1 MLPDGKPGNREDKLA
16 LASQLD
22 LVNNFN
28 LEQLVD
34 KSTREENILNL
45 VFTEDSETFSGLM
58 KKTK

>member
-1 MLPDGKPGNREDKLA
+1 MLPDVKAGNREDKLA
-16 LASQLD
+16 LASRLD